1 LSEFTD
7 AAGAARLGMAA
18 HLRAVTAARRAET
31 DLAVLDANRLHAAAR
46 DLAVSAPAFAPA
58 FGAYCAGQPVV
69 PLTADGS
76 AALPDCEPTR
86 DLARLIGYWTEHPSA
101 PAGLPTG
108 LEPDLIAAATDTS
121 AWEWLRNSSV
131 SSAAEGDRPPQRLD
145 PVFGLVRL
153 IEQRPA
159 SSPWRSTTFFGDD
172 EMAEAGNKLNS
183 TDDARG
189 PGDPGLAV
197 AIGMDAATG
206 PVGSRNPPAV
216 RRSRRW
222 WGDPRRR
229 EALAVP
235 VVRRRHRPAAADA
248 RVGGRHPGRH
258 ADGRAVTTVEH
269 ADRAVTSVEYADRGR
284 SPYPPHWGPP
294 SDAENRRVG
303 WALSHIR
310 QDTAA
315 RNTRRLATLHRRR
328 YDPWEQDTVA

>member
-159 SSPWRSTTFFGDD
+159 SSPWRSTTFFGHDK
-172 EMAEAGNKLNS
+172 MAEAGNKLNS
-183 TDDARG
+183 T
-189 PGDPGLAV
+189 
-197 AIGMDAATG
+197 TT
-206 PVGSRNPPAV
+206 PAV
-216 RRSRRW
+216 REILVWRW
-222 WGDPRRR
+222 PSGWTLR
-229 EALAVP
+229 
-235 VVRRRHRPAAADA
+235 
-248 RVGGRHPGRH
+248 PGRWARGIH
-258 ADGRAVTTVEH
+258 LLSVVPADGGEIHDAGKRWRCQWSGGGIGRLQRMPAWV
-269 ADRAVTSVEYADRGR
+269 ADILDGTR
-284 SPYPPHWGPP
+284 
-294 SDAENRRVG
+294 
-303 WALSHIR
+303 
-310 QDTAA
+310 TAA
-315 RNTRRLATLHRRR
+315 
-328 YDPWEQDTVA
+328 P